1 MASRRRTVC
10 LCVDDFGLDG
20 GINEAVLTLVQK
32 KRIGATGCMVD
43 GPAWAEGA
51 VQLRALPPAQL
62 DVGLHV
68 DLTET
73 RLQGARSGQKTPLRA
88 LIIASYRG
96 QLDAAWLAGEV
107 ARQFD
112 LFEQHMQRPPDFVD
126 GHQHVH
132 QLPQVRDAL
141 FAELLRRCPEQATRP
156 WLRCTRP
163 ALRGTGVLGAGAVN
177 ALKAQVIAWLGASA
191 FAAQAAQHG
200 FAMNRALAGVYG
212 FDVDAHRYQ
221 QLLAVWLQRSRH
233 GDVLMCH
240 PSTSVVPGDAIAS
253 ARCMEYQVL
262 ASDHFDDLLQQ
273 ADVHIGPLSA
283 CGTAPSA
290 P

>member
-10 LCVDDFGLDG
+10 LCVDDFGLDA
-20 GINEAVLTLVQK
+20 GINDAVLTLTHK

-51 VQLRALPPAQL
+51 QHLRTLPPAQM

-73 RLQGARSGQKTPLRA
+73 RLQGVRSGCKTPLRT

-96 QLDAAWLAGEV
+96 QLDAAWLTGEV
-107 ARQFD
+107 ARQLD
-112 LFEQHMQRPPDFVD
+112 LFEDHMQRPPDFVD

-141 FAELLRRCPEQATRP
+141 FAELLRRYPEEPPRP

-177 ALKAQVIAWLGASA
+177 ACKAQVIAWLGASA
-191 FAAQAAQHG
+191 FAEQAAQRG

-212 FDVDAHRYQ
+212 FDVDADRYQ
-221 QLLAVWLQRSRH
+221 QLLGVWLQRSQH

-240 PSTSVVPGDAIAS
+240 PSASVVPGDAIAS

-273 ADVHIGPLSA
+273 ADVHIGPFSPYA
-283 CGTAPSA
+283 ATPSA
-290 P
+290 R